1 MLLCTKVNLQ
11 CFNSPVQ
18 ERAEGESK
26 FDMAFLEVWEIQV
39 VTVQWPCPPS
49 ELSPIVLKW
58 VNSECSVEWGLFD
71 KVLWSNTQTDT
82 TPSPPHIT
90 SPTHPHNSNNE
101 KEKKKTVT
109 IRDVCHGHVRC
120 SCRVA
125 CHCVRPAK
133 LRANSLS
140 PDVAWAQS
148 WDPTGLMSSIS
159 EMMKRWFC
167 PCNYS
172 V

>member
-26 FDMAFLEVWEIQV
+26 FDMAFLEVWEIEV
-39 VTVQWPCPPS
+39 VTVQWPCPPC
-49 ELSPIVLKW
+49 ELSPIVLKR
-58 VNSECSVEWGLFD
+58 VNCKCSVEWGLFD
-71 KVLWSNTQTDT
+71 KVCDLTSDLIQNLL
-82 TPSPPHIT
+82 TPSQP
-90 SPTHPHNSNNE
+90 PTHPSPQQQQQ
-101 KEKKKTVT
+101 KKSVT

>member
-26 FDMAFLEVWEIQV
+26 FDMAFLEVWEIEV
-39 VTVQWPCPPS
+39 VTVQWPCPPC

-58 VNSECSVEWGLFD
+58 VNCKCSVEWGLFD
-71 KVLWSNTQTDT
+71 KVCDLTSNLIQNLL
-82 TPSPPHIT
+82 TPSQP
-90 SPTHPHNSNNE
+90 PTHPSSQQQQQ
-101 KEKKKTVT
+101 KKSVT